1 MKSKILVLGVAL
13 GFGLLLGGCGTTS
26 CDDKGIATQ
35 ALDILLQKY
44 KKTSKELGFYA
55 NNVVLV
61 DKDSNTC
68 QAKVGIKA
76 IDEIQKIIEN
86 KGEKWKE
93 QKINENPFFEVGLVQ
108 LILQYGVLKLM
119 GYDVSVNLDAENAQN
134 WIVNA
139 PKLEELSEINKFTQY
154 AQILEAF
161 MEANLHYR
169 VTSND
174 KGDEYILAE
183 LENE

>member
-1 MKSKILVLGVAL
+1 M
-13 GFGLLLGGCGTTS
+13 
-26 CDDKGIATQ
+26 
-35 ALDILLQKY
+35 
-44 KKTSKELGFYA
+44 
-55 NNVVLV
+55 

-68 QAKVGIKA
+68 SAKVGIKA
-76 IDEIQKIIEN
+76 IDEIQKIIEK

-93 QKINENPFFEVGLVQ
+93 QKINENPFFEVGLAELIVQ
-108 LILQYGVLKLM
+108 YSIFRLM
-119 GYDVSVNLDAENAQN
+119 GYDISVNLDKESD

-154 AQILEAF
+154 GQLLNTFLRATL
-161 MEANLHYR
+161 NYR

-183 LENE
+183 IEK